1 MYQIEQITLVM
12 IMMQIQIL
20 SRVIMDVKKLTRVK

>member
-12 IMMQIQIL
+12 IMQIQIL